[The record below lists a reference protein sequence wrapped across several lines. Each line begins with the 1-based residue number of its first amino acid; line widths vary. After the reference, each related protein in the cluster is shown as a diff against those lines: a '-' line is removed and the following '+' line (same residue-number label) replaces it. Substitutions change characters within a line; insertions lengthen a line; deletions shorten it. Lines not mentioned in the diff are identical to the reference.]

1 MTLDNIETWRLIGRQ
16 LRYSALSRNPS
27 SIKQARSRS
36 ASKIEVEGG
45 GGSKNSGQSATL
57 IRLKALLWRAR
68 LGIEQWAKK
77 SGLWSWKEVR
87 SCGPVELWSC
97 GAANH

>member
-1 MTLDNIETWRLIGRQ
+1 MPTDKIETWRLIGRQ

-45 GGSKNSGQSATL
+45 
-57 IRLKALLWRAR
+57 AR
-68 LGIEQWAKK
+68 FQEFWAKCNTDK
-77 SGLWSWKEVR
+77 IESTSMDVSGVLGLELSRGQR
-87 SCGPVELWSC
+87 SRELWSS
-97 GAANH
+97 